1 VQIPRALQASV
12 VQGLRSSQLVVPAQM
27 PPVQRSPAVQALPS
41 LQVVPSAT
49 FEVTQPETGLHATV
63 WHGLAVLHVSPVP
76 EAQFP
81 PWQVSAPS
89 HTLPLLQLVPF
100 GMLVTAEHTPAV
112 HVLALWQAS
121 PAAQVATTAGAQVRA
136 VLHVRGP
143 VARLPT
149 QLPGAPQDAPTAF
162 SAQLPA
168 PAPVAVHWPV
178 KQLGLLAESA
188 AHAVEQQIRSD
199 PVPCTHA
206 PLAQS
211 VSTPHLAPLADT
223 TPQVFRIELQA
234 IPALQS
240 VAAVAAVQLVRQ
252 VAPLQV

>member
-1 VQIPRALQASV
+1 
-12 VQGLRSSQLVVPAQM
+12 
-27 PPVQRSPAVQALPS
+27 
-41 LQVVPSAT
+41 
-49 FEVTQPETGLHATV
+49 
-63 WHGLAVLHVSPVP
+63 
-76 EAQFP
+76 
-81 PWQVSAPS
+81 
-89 HTLPLLQLVPF
+89 
-100 GMLVTAEHTPAV
+100 
-112 HVLALWQAS
+112 
-121 PAAQVATTAGAQVRA
+121 
-136 VLHVRGP
+136 
-143 VARLPT
+143 
-149 QLPGAPQDAPTAF
+149 
-162 SAQLPA
+162 
-168 PAPVAVHWPV
+168 V